1 MPLLLIEPV
10 RFSRVAC
17 GTGCRCNQLLMS
29 THCPVKLEPLE
40 VKRFPIETLV
50 GMPKTGA
57 PSPHDVTI
65 LLARWS
71 GGDKAALDELVPL
84 VYSELRRLAASYLRR
99 RSGQRPLEATSLVHE
114 AYVQLADQT
123 SISFENRAQ
132 FFGLAAKLMRD
143 ILVDHARR
151 RHAAKR
157 GGNQLMLSL
166 GEAERVGTKPEV
178 DLLLLDLALQRL
190 AETQADYSRVV
201 ELRFFGGL
209 TIEET
214 AEAMKLSHAT
224 VERYWNFARA
234 WLRRELDA

>member
-1 MPLLLIEPV
+1 M
-10 RFSRVAC
+10 A
-17 GTGCRCNQLLMS
+17 
-29 THCPVKLEPLE
+29 
-40 VKRFPIETLV
+40 
-50 GMPKTGA
+50 KTGA

-123 SISFENRAQ
+123 SMSFENRAQ

-143 ILVDHARR
+143 ILVDHARP

-166 GEAERVGTKPEV
+166 GAAERIGTKPEV
-178 DLLLLDLALQRL
+178 DLLVLDLALQRL
-190 AETQADYSRVV
+190 AETEADYSRVV

-209 TIEET
+209 GLEEA
-214 AEAMKLSHAT
+214 AEVLQLPPALARRRWEAS
-224 VERYWNFARA
+224 RA
-234 WLRRELDA
+234 WLQDRLSVLPETRVSA